1 MEDEMKLLGKP
12 LMNVACTGVVC
23 SLLALAAAPAYAASP
38 VDIHSFVNCLRS
50 IHSTRVSDAVACVPL
65 GCYTTVTLSEESAQ
79 PGCTLRDSTR
89 LPRVIFSC
97 PGPGSGLR
105 FRPSFSLCT
114 QGGII
119 NHIEVGED
127 VNKSTGS
134 DDPELRNFPFVQKM
148 ADIDST
154 VGFAALTEFGPGTD
168 PTAVVDTKSPLD
180 NKGCS
185 ECHDRKGTVSTG
197 GNIVNLFGPI
207 PPAVA
212 DGTIYTNDPAVDP
225 PGVQTPLSVICA
237 GIANSSQLA
246 RSPSRKQLAIDLC
259 NQLKTR

>member
-1 MEDEMKLLGKP
+1 MKLFVKAV
-12 LMNVACTGVVC
+12 MNFAFAGVVL
-23 SLLALAAAPAYAASP
+23 SLLALAAAPAYAADP
-38 VDIHSFVNCLRS
+38 GDIHSFVTCLKS
-50 IHSTRVSDAVACVPL
+50 INSTRVSDAVACVPS

-79 PGCTLRDSTR
+79 FGCTLRDGTR

-97 PGPGSGLR
+97 PGPSGSQTLR

-127 VNKSTGS
+127 VNQSNGS
-134 DDPELRNFPFVQKM
+134 DDPELRGFPFVQKM
-148 ADIDST
+148 ADIDSS
-154 VGFAALTEFGPGTD
+154 VGFQALTEFGPATD
-168 PTAVVDTKSPLD
+168 PTAVVDTKSPPN

-212 DGTIYTNDPAVDP
+212 DGTIYTNDPSVAP
-225 PGVQTPLSVICA
+225 PAVQTPLGDICT

-246 RSPSRKQLAIDLC
+246 RNPSMKQLAASLC
-259 NQLKTR
+259 SQLEPKTH